1 MPQSFSAQLRT
12 EVAPIWDKIYSNP
25 FLKELQAGSL
35 PVEKF
40 RYYLA
45 QDYLYLEGFGRAVAL
60 ALAKAP
66 DSRRLELLLRRVIT
80 PVERNLHQK
89 LMPLVELS
97 PEEAERIGPSPTNLA
112 YINHMVRTAAL
123 GGLGQTAAALLPCP
137 WTYHEI
143 GELLRPVDHPVYSAW
158 ISSYAEGLLEEST
171 RAWRAFLD
179 EEAGLVDDRSRQAM
193 RDVFLTSSRY
203 EYMFWQMAYQ
213 QEGWPV

>member
-1 MPQSFSAQLRT
+1 MRQGFSAELRT

-25 FLKELQAGSL
+25 FLKELQEGTL

-66 DSRRLELLLRRVIT
+66 DSRQMELLVRRVIT

-89 LMPLVELS
+89 LMPLVDLS
-97 PEEAERIGPSPTNLA
+97 REEAEGIGHSPTNLA
-112 YINHMVRTAAL
+112 YINHMIRTAAL

-143 GELLRPVDHPVYSAW
+143 GELLKPIQHPVYGAW
-158 ISSYAEGLLEEST
+158 IASYAEGLLEEST

-179 EEAGLVDDRSRQAM
+179 EEADRADDRSRQAM
-193 RDVFLTSSRY
+193 RDAFLTSSRY
-203 EYMFWQMAYQ
+203 ERMFWQMAYQ
-213 QEGWPV
+213 QESWPV